1 MFKEEQK
8 TSNTIMSEDGRQ
20 GAVRDE
26 CNRKCGK
33 KIKARSGDKFCTRF
47 SQCCRRQ
54 QDEGK
59 THHNGKINTAGHAS
73 VQYPSGE
80 DLVNA
85 KVVAAIQDEDNS

>member
-1 MFKEEQK
+1 MSKEEQK
-8 TSNTIMSEDGRQ
+8 TTNTIMTEDCRQ

-26 CNRKCGK
+26 CSRKCGNK
-33 KIKARSGDKFCTRF
+33 RKGRSGDKFCSRF

-59 THHNGKINTAGHAS
+59 THHNGKIKTAGHAS
-73 VQYPSGE
+73 VQYPSGK